1 MTTKKFASNE
11 VIGKKQLSNLKG
23 GTHLNSETITAI
35 NSFIATAT
43 TVITNYVNSLEGG
56 DETDKRAKKPGAN

>member
-11 VIGKKQLSNLKG
+11 VIGKNQLSNLKG
-23 GTHLNSETITAI
+23 GTQLSGQTIATI
-35 NSFIATAT
+35 NSIVATAT

-56 DETDKRAKKPGAN
+56 DETDKRPKRPN